1 MMPQQQLSCRTFD
14 APAVMPGCST
24 CPLSSLELCVEGR
37 RNRESESH
45 AQNVGQNTG
54 FALARRVFSRQE
66 EVRDLV
72 PVICSGWAAAYVN
85 LPNGNRQILSFILP
99 GEFLS
104 ASLIFSG
111 AQYVWVEAVSDV
123 HYRTFDRT
131 DFMREIAGRPQSFAL
146 IAEVWIKEKRR
157 ADRLIVDL
165 GRRTAEERIA
175 SLLIDLVDRLRA
187 RDLVSPDGSV
197 EFPLRQHHI
206 ADATGLTSV
215 HVSKVLSEFR
225 RRGLFELS
233 ERVLTIKD
241 AAALR
246 RSAGEP
252 HSR

>member
-1 MMPQQQLSCRTFD
+1 M
-14 APAVMPGCST
+14 
-24 CPLSSLELCVEGR
+24 
-37 RNRESESH
+37 
-45 AQNVGQNTG
+45 
-54 FALARRVFSRQE
+54 
-66 EVRDLV
+66 
-72 PVICSGWAAAYVN
+72 CSGWAAAYVN

-111 AQYVWVEAVSDV
+111 AQYVWVEAISDV
-123 HYRTFDRT
+123 HYRSFNRADL
-131 DFMREIAGRPQSFAL
+131 MREISGRPQSFAL
-146 IAEVWIKEKRR
+146 IADAWIKEKRR

-175 SLLIDLVDRLRA
+175 SLLIDIFDRLQV
-187 RDLVSPDGSV
+187 RDLVSPDGSI

-225 RRGLFELS
+225 RRGLFTLS

-241 AAALR
+241 VAALR

>member
-1 MMPQQQLSCRTFD
+1 
-14 APAVMPGCST
+14 MPGCGM
-24 CPLSSLELCVEGR
+24 CPLASLGVCVEGGPGGDSLSR
-37 RNRESESH
+37 
-45 AQNVGQNTG
+45 AQHVGQNAG
-54 FALARRVFSRQE
+54 FALARRVFSRQD

-85 LPNGNRQILSFILP
+85 LPNGNRQILSFVLP
-99 GEFLS
+99 GEILS

-111 AQYVWVEAVSDV
+111 AQYVWVEAISDV
-123 HYRTFDRT
+123 NYRTFSRT
-131 DFMREIAGRPQSFAL
+131 DVLREISGRPQAFAL
-146 IAEVWIKEKRR
+146 IAEAWIKEKRR

-175 SLLIDLVDRLRA
+175 SLLVDIMDRLQA
-187 RDLVSPDGSV
+187 RELVSPDGSM

-225 RRGLFELS
+225 RRDLFTLS